1 MIGRLN
7 HIGVATPS
15 IEASVALYRDLL
27 GATKAHAPFDLP
39 AQGVPFAEFY
49 RQRLGSAAVRE
60 VFSLTQQ
67 RWHASANHPTWAG
80 LRLLSVDGVVWR
92 TPDTDDN
99 RTHYG
104 SASNQRCH
112 RLAKDL
118 AAGA

>member
-1 MIGRLN
+1 MPPDVWTSCCLGRGHL
-7 HIGVATPS
+7 VAPS
-15 IEASVALYRDLL
+15 AIV
-27 GATKAHAPFDLP
+27 
-39 AQGVPFAEFY
+39 QG

-60 VFSLTQQ
+60 IFSLTQQ

-99 RTHYG
+99 RKHYG